1 VRDLNRVILI
11 GRATKDFELRYTPNG
26 VAVAN
31 GTIAVDRPVAQGK
44 EKETDFIN
52 LQAWKQLAE
61 TAANYIRKGHK
72 FAVEG
77 RIQVRNY
84 DNNEG
89 RRVYVTEVVAERLDF
104 LEPKSDNHTSQTS
117 GQSADRNRND
127 PFANDRTPQDFPDN
141 DLPF

>member
-1 VRDLNRVILI
+1 MNRVILI

-44 EKETDFIN
+44 EKEADFIN

-89 RRVYVTEVVAERLDF
+89 KRVYVTEVVVERLEF
-104 LEPKSDNHTSQTS
+104 LESKNANHDSQNS
-117 GQSADRNRND
+117 GGNASNSRND
-127 PFANDRTPQDFPDN
+127 PFKDDGKPLDISDD

>member
-1 VRDLNRVILI
+1 MNRAILI
-11 GRATKDFELRYTPNG
+11 GRATKDFELRYTPAG

-31 GTIAVDRPVAQGK
+31 GTIAVDRPTGQGW

-52 LQAWKQLAE
+52 LVVWKQLAE
-61 TAANYIRKGHK
+61 TCANYIKKGNR
-72 FAVEG
+72 FALEG

-89 RRVYVTEVVAERLDF
+89 KKVYVTEVHVDRVEF
-104 LEPKSDNHTSQTS
+104 LESKD
-117 GQSADRNRND
+117 SAKETNGYSKND
-127 PFANDRTPQDFPDN
+127 PFKNDSKPLDIDES

>member
-1 VRDLNRVILI
+1 MNRVILI
-11 GRATKDFELRYTPNG
+11 GRATKDFELRYTPSG

-31 GTIAVDRPVAQGK
+31 GTIAVDRPTGQGK

-61 TAANYIRKGHK
+61 TAANYIKKGHK

-84 DNNEG
+84 ENNEG
-89 RRVYVTEVVAERLDF
+89 KRVYVTEVVAERLEF
-104 LEPKSDNHTSQTS
+104 LEPKSDNHTSQNS
-117 GQSADRNRND
+117 GQNADRNRND
-127 PFANDRTPQDFPDN
+127 PFADDGTTIDIDTS